1 MYYTLYTCI
10 ELLEWECMQA
20 HTMAGCAHIA
30 IFYNSS
36 MYMGTDSIV
45 CMTVQAL
52 HMHVVDITKT
62 DNN

>member
-1 MYYTLYTCI
+1 
-10 ELLEWECMQA
+10 
-20 HTMAGCAHIA
+20 MASCAHIA

-52 HMHVVDITKT
+52 RMHVVDITKT